1 MQQLP
6 GMPERLHLRRRT
18 IDGVCLIDYGT
29 QVLFRFEEK
38 DTGMRNV
45 AVVAVT
51 DAGAMVK
58 DAAAVFGLTPEYVSE
73 LRGRARKEGSAG
85 LVKPMGQPPKLSA
98 REVTKVREGLGRGQ
112 TQTALAKAFKVSRPV
127 IAAVLARHGVLAA
140 QETLDLDTDPDVA
153 PATDPDLVA
162 EQVTD
167 PDMAPATDP
176 DLVAEQVTDPDRSG
190 AHAQGPTGDDP
201 AGCGVPDL
209 AADLVPSPDG
219 PSPDGA
225 VGSGRIGVGRVGC
238 RYAGSMLAHA
248 FLHRIGAGSVFASL
262 ARPRTAAAG
271 VQVFDDVALLC
282 ATTVAFGLG
291 TGSVEAVKHLDR
303 VSAGALAGLVTL
315 PELRT
320 LRPRL
325 AAIADA
331 CDPLAVQTSL
341 AAAMLAADAPA
352 LGIYFVDDHFVPYAG
367 AKPFGKGWNT
377 KRKTA
382 MPGHGDTLVTDFRG
396 RAVAF
401 ITGEPS
407 GLTKTLPPV
416 LEHLR
421 RITGPDAPI
430 MLGFDRGGA
439 YASVFTACRE
449 QHADWI
455 TYRRGGLAATDA
467 TPVGH
472 TYVDPDGIATRVVLA
487 DETIEFKDYG
497 TCRQLTLYEDD
508 RPVLQ
513 VLTSDMTAP
522 AAALLSWLRAR
533 WRIENAFKDLARH
546 HGIDWL
552 CDYTADLVPDTTL
565 VPNPARQTAKKTRD
579 TAKTERD
586 TAAKAL
592 ADLVTTPTRPITTI
606 NKAIPAARRR
616 LDRAQ
621 TALTKAE
628 QSLKTIPAKI
638 PADQATPGLMRAM
651 PHLRRRT
658 LQMVLRLLAYNAELW
673 LADRFNTYL
682 HDTDEY
688 RAHLRNILHRPGT
701 INYTDDSITV
711 TLDRPA
717 TPKLTRALNH
727 LTDELNHTPPYLP
740 GDTRP
745 ITYHVA

>member
-1 MQQLP
+1 MPQLP

-18 IDGVCLIDYGT
+18 IDGVCLVEYGT

-98 REVTKVREGLGRGQ
+98 REVIKIREGLGRGQ

-140 QETLDLDTDPDVA
+140 QETLDLATDPDVAPDTDPDVA
-153 PATDPDLVA
+153 PDTDV
-162 EQVTD
+162 
-167 PDMAPATDP
+167 
-176 DLVAEQVTDPDRSG
+176 DRPG
-190 AHAQGPTGDDP
+190 AHAQDPTGDDP
-201 AGCGVPDL
+201 VGGGAPDP
-209 AADLVPSPDG
+209 AADLAPSPDEV
-219 PSPDGA
+219 

-248 FLHRIGAGSVFASL
+248 FLHRIGVGSVFASL

-291 TGSVEAVKHLDR
+291 IGSVEAAKHLDR
-303 VSAGALAGLVTL
+303 VSAGALAGLSVL

-341 AAAMLAADAPA
+341 ATAMLAADAPA
-352 LGIYFVDDHFVPYAG
+352 LGIYFVDDHFVPYSG

-449 QHADWI
+449 QGADWI

-467 TPVGH
+467 IPVGH

-497 TCRQLTLYEDD
+497 TCRQLTLFEDD

-513 VLTSDMTAP
+513 VLTSDTTAP

-606 NKAIPAARRR
+606 NKAIPAAQRR

-621 TALTKAE
+621 TALTEAE

-682 HDTDEY
+682 RDTDEY
-688 RAHLRNILHRPGT
+688 RAHLRAILHQPGT
-701 INYTDDSITV
+701 INYTNDTITV

-717 TPKLTRALNH
+717 TPKLTRALTR
-727 LTDELNHTPPYLP
+727 LTEELNHTPPYLP